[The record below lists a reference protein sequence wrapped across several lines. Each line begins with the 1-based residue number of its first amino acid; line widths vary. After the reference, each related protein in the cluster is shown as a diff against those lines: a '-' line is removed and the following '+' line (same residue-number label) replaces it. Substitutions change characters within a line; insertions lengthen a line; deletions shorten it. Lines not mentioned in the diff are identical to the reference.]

1 MGYGVTT
8 SSKTVLTQGD
18 IVCGKW
24 NKRSYRI
31 ERLLGEGANGKVFLV
46 GAGGRHF
53 ALKFG
58 FDAVDLQMEVNVL
71 RELDQK
77 TGDPFLYD
85 ADDVMLNG
93 MIYPFYV
100 MRYVKG
106 VPPEPYIRSN
116 GSDWF
121 YLIGLNL
128 LRKLHALH
136 HLGYGFGDLKSDNVL
151 VSGYGEVELVDYGG
165 VTARGRSVRQFTE
178 LYDCGFWNAGD
189 RVAGDSYD
197 LFGFAVFCLQIGGM
211 GNRLQEISKELPQSR
226 SKEDLLKLIDLCP
239 KCKPVARI
247 LKKAAT
253 GRYRSSAEAAAEW
266 EQAMNKPGPIMDPRR
281 RKQSSGWIPAAF
293 LGSIGLFVSVL
304 YMFFFKG

>member
-8 SSKTVLTQGD
+8 SSKTVLTEGD

-46 GAGGRHF
+46 GSGSQLF

-77 TGDPFLYD
+77 TATPFLYD

-93 MIYPFYV
+93 MQYPFYV

-106 VPPEPYIRSN
+106 VTPEQYIRNN
-116 GSDWF
+116 GFDWY
-121 YLIGLNL
+121 YLVGLNL

-136 HLGYGFGDLKSDNVL
+136 RQGYGFGDLKSDNVL

-165 VTARGRSVRQFTE
+165 VTAQGRSVKQFTE

-189 RVAGDSYD
+189 RVAGDAYD
-197 LFGFAVFCLQIGGM
+197 LFGFAVFCLHIGGM
-211 GNRLQEISKELPQSR
+211 ERQLQELSKELPQSR
-226 SKEDLLKLIDLCP
+226 SKEDLLKLIDACP
-239 KCKPVARI
+239 KCRPVAPI
-247 LKKAAT
+247 LKKAVT
-253 GRYRSSAEAAAEW
+253 GRYRSTAHAAAEW
-266 EQAMNKPGPIMDPRR
+266 EQAMNKHGESMYPRR
-281 RKQSSGWIPAAF
+281 RKQSPGWIQAAF
-293 LGSIGLFVSVL
+293 LASIGLFVSVL
-304 YMFFFKG
+304 YMFFFRG